1 VLLAMGMVFQVPVA
15 ILAATRIGIVTPRQL
30 RKNRRYAI
38 LACAVVA
45 ALLPG
50 DAITLVLE
58 TVPLYVL
65 YEASILVA
73 SFVGRSAD
81 ADIEDAGAPHGGPP
95 PSAGD
100 SGEPTVQQII
110 DHVDGD
116 L

>member
-1 VLLAMGMVFQVPVA
+1 
-15 ILAATRIGIVTPRQL
+15 
-30 RKNRRYAI
+30 
-38 LACAVVA
+38 VA

-73 SFVGRSAD
+73 SFFGRSAI
-81 ADIEDAGAPHGGPP
+81 ADTEGAAAPHGDPA
-95 PSAGD
+95 PSQGD
-100 SGEPTVQQII
+100 TAEPSVQQII
-110 DHVDGD
+110 DHVDRD